1 MILKKMVIYDPAMCC
16 ETGVCGPN
24 VDKNLMRVATLI
36 HRLKKNNV
44 IIERHNLATDPGS
57 YVTDRTINALLMEHG
72 PEILPVT
79 VVDGEVVRTGE
90 YLSNNEFIELLE
102 VPREYLK
109 TRLNDAPGIQVK
121 DHV

>member
-1 MILKKMVIYDPAMCC
+1 MKKMVIYDPAMCC